1 MAEIMVY
8 IWLAVVVLS
17 LVGEAATMDM
27 TSIWFAVGGVC
38 SIIAWCIW
46 NTDTGSIILQV
57 VLFVCVSLVC
67 LCTLRKVC
75 KNFLLRKDNEKTNA
89 SSLVG
94 TRTKLLTDIL
104 DNQKGTLKLNDVVWA
119 CVSEDDSEIPA
130 GETVEI
136 VKING
141 NKLVVNVCKKQL
153 DAETEKTVEEVND
166 KKSIGKTKKR
176 STFKDEGLL

>member
-8 IWLAVVVLS
+8 IWLGIVVLS

-38 SIIAWCIW
+38 SIIAWFIW

-57 VLFVCVSLVC
+57 ILFVCVSLVC

-89 SSLVG
+89 NSLVG

-104 DNQKGTLKLNDVVWA
+104 VKM
-119 CVSEDDSEIPA
+119 
-130 GETVEI
+130 I
-136 VKING
+136 VK
-141 NKLVVNVCKKQL
+141 
-153 DAETEKTVEEVND
+153 
-166 KKSIGKTKKR
+166 
-176 STFKDEGLL
+176 